1 MSWMMGRAVRID
13 TGVRGETRGTAGRRA
28 QQLELMERTERGAV
42 MRAVASAATLAL
54 LALTVLSS
62 LGGAQATR
70 RDPSNR
76 ARTPVI
82 GRVVGDTIA
91 DRRVE
96 PDDSAFVIDASAIAS
111 SVRAMADSVARTTPL
126 APVYR
131 SKSDSVASVRTRAA
145 ADKESGLRIVISLN
159 ERRLWAL
166 IGSDTLLKTNVAVST
181 DETLQYAG
189 RTWRFETPRG
199 TRTVLSKRADPVWI
213 PPEWHYAEV
222 AKEHGLKF
230 AVMKPGKTVLSDGNW
245 LEVREDQVGVVDAQ
259 SGEFAFLPTDEEV
272 IFDSTLFVPPVG
284 TLNRRIEGELGRHV
298 LDTGNGFLLHGTPHK
313 ASIGTAATH
322 GCIRLRDEDIQ
333 WLYEMI
339 PVGTRVY
346 IY

>member
-1 MSWMMGRAVRID
+1 MDRMMGRAVRVE
-13 TGVRGETRGTAGRRA
+13 TGVRGASRGTAGRRA
-28 QQLELMERTERGAV
+28 QQLVLVNRTERGTV
-42 MRAVASAATLAL
+42 VRAVASAATLAL
-54 LALTVLSS
+54 LALTIVSS

-76 ARTPVI
+76 ARTPLI
-82 GRVVGDTIA
+82 GRAVGDTIA

-96 PDDSAFVIDASAIAS
+96 PDDSAFVIDASRIAS

-126 APVYR
+126 TPVYR
-131 SKSDSVASVRTRAA
+131 SRSDSIASVRTRAA

-166 IGSDTLLKTNVAVST
+166 IGSDTLLKTAVAVS
-181 DETLQYAG
+181 
-189 RTWRFETPRG
+189 
-199 TRTVLSKRADPVWI
+199 
-213 PPEWHYAEV
+213 
-222 AKEHGLKF
+222 
-230 AVMKPGKTVLSDGNW
+230 
-245 LEVREDQVGVVDAQ
+245 
-259 SGEFAFLPTDEEV
+259 TDEEV

-284 TLNRRIEGELGRHV
+284 TLNRRIEGELGRHT

-322 GCIRLRDEDIQ
+322 GCIRLRDEDIE
-333 WLYEMI
+333 WLYDMI